1 MAVIPVYN
9 CFHPVLKQKTN
20 HVQNIDDSVNSLVN
34 NMFDTLYNISNGVGL
49 AANQVG
55 ADKSLFIVDL
65 SVGSDNPNSAPM
77 VFINPEI
84 IKFSDDIEED
94 TEGCLSIPEFYE
106 KVKRPKEISIKYYD
120 LKEKEHK
127 VDLDGFLARVF
138 QHEFDHLD
146 GILIY
151 ERLSPMR
158 RTLSKNKLNRIR
170 KGAIIPQY
178 PMIQP
183 DGKLTGSEY
192 LGE

>member
-20 HVQNIDDSVNSLVN
+20 HVQNIDGSVNSLVN